1 MDVMVCRSSWSNVM
15 LEELRVPVMVAVILV
30 VVVVVVVAVVG
41 GKRATQEGR
50 MSEILNGEAKEVEG

>member
-30 VVVVVVVAVVG
+30 VVVVVTVVS

>member
-1 MDVMVCRSSWSNVM
+1 M

-30 VVVVVVVAVVG
+30 VVVVVTVVS